1 MQVTVAGAVQLL
13 VTLDGVAVRGSPF
26 VGVLAPAPTDAAR
39 CTLHGRT
46 ATRGVRGFAAE
57 VLLTPRDRFGN
68 ARPVGADA
76 FVAELTDSAG
86 ERSSLVRASCKRPPF
101 QVCVLSLS
109 KCAESSHALLTP
121 GLCRQPGGDFR

>member
-1 MQVTVAGAVQLL
+1 MQVTAAGAVQLL
-13 VTLDGVAVRGSPF
+13 VTLDGAAVRGSPF

-46 ATRGVRGFAAE
+46 AARGVKGFAAA

-76 FVAELTDSAG
+76 FVAELTDSVG
-86 ERSSLVRASCKRPPF
+86 ERSSLVRASCKRLLFCPPCRILRSEPPE
-101 QVCVLSLS
+101 V
-109 KCAESSHALLTP
+109 ALKLASR
-121 GLCRQPGGDFR
+121 C